1 MCIEY
6 DSGMVRS
13 ADASDTTRRRFYRA
27 RSVDALADAVRSV
40 RGTTGK
46 TQDDVAQAVRSSR
59 PTISRMER
67 GLPTATDT
75 LLDVLTECGYEIVV
89 VPRGALV
96 TVEVPA

>member
-1 MCIEY
+1 MTRI
-6 DSGMVRS
+6 

-40 RGTTGK
+40 RSTTGK
-46 TQDDVAQAVRSSR
+46 TQDDLAQAVRSSR

-75 LLDVLTECGYEIVV
+75 LLDVLAECGYEIVI